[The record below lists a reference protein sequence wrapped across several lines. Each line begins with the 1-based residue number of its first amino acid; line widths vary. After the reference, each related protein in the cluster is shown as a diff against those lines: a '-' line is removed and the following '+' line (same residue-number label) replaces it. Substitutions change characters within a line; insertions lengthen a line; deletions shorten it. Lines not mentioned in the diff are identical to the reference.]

1 MPKRKYKTTPFPT
14 LQIPFVTLGGYFNYS
29 TSLIERLRR
38 FRCLNVS
45 PKSFGLSEAV
55 FKGFKCTSLCC

>member
-1 MPKRKYKTTPFPT
+1 MPKRKYKIT
-14 LQIPFVTLGGYFNYS
+14 PFVTSGYFNYS

-45 PKSFGLSEAV
+45 PKSFGISEAV
-55 FKGFKCTSLCC
+55 FKGFKCTSLFC